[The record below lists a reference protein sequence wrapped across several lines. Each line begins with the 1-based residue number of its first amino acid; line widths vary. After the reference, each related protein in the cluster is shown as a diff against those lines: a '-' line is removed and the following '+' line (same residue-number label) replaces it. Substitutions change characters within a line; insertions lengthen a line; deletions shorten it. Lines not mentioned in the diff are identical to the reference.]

1 LEHVFELATKTKRDD
16 LEEFYKKRFS
26 AEVDGINKCLC
37 SHFIIMRYYR
47 EYILTLSVI
56 VITESIVSSPL
67 GLCRRKYEIDFSY
80 NLGIEKSWIG
90 DQDNLF

>member
-1 LEHVFELATKTKRDD
+1 MEHVFDLATKTKKDD
-16 LEEFYKKRFS
+16 LEECYKKWFS

-37 SHFIIMRYYR
+37 RHFIIMSYYR

-56 VITESIVSSPL
+56 VITESIDSLHL
-67 GLCRRKYEIDFSY
+67 GLCRRQYEIDFNY

-90 DQDNLF
+90 DQDD